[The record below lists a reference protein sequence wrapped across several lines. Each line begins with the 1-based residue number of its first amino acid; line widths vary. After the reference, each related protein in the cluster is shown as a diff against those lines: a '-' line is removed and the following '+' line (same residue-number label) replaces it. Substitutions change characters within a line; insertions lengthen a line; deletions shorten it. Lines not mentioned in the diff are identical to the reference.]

1 MNIEDQK
8 IKFVNS
14 SMNIIYDL
22 CDELYEALVDDDFVR
37 VKPTVNNIQ
46 EVLDDLKKTF
56 KNEI

>member
-1 MNIEDQK
+1 
-8 IKFVNS
+8 
-14 SMNIIYDL
+14 MNIIYDL

>member
-22 CDELYEALVDDDFVR
+22 CDELYEALIDDDFVR